1 MPRKPIKIRMRDT
14 LRGFLTDTTALDLMP
29 AHLTNPPKRIAPLA
43 ATDDDFP
50 PPPKPQPEPPERG
63 PRIVFPVVHTGTL
76 VALIKANM
84 ERGGEPLDGYC
95 DYLPGRSDMLVTEL
109 AKEQIWSGTKVS
121 HVAHARG
128 AWVGKVQRP
137 ALPEPPKPP
146 KVEASDVEQLK
157 TLVLNLA
164 AEVAS
169 LSERLKTLEV
179 FLEA

>member
-14 LRGFLTDTTALDLMP
+14 LRGFLTETTAVGFVP
-29 AHLTNPPKRIAPLA
+29 VATTNPPKRIAPMA
-43 ATDDDFP
+43 TTDDDFP
-50 PPPKPQPEPPERG
+50 PPPKSQPAPERG
-63 PRIVFPVVHTGTL
+63 PRIVFPQIHTGTL

-95 DYLPGRSDMLVTEL
+95 DYLPGRNDVFITEL
-109 AKEQIWSGTKVS
+109 AKEQIWDGTKVS

-128 AWVGKVQRP
+128 TWVGKVQRP
-137 ALPEPPKPP
+137 APPKAAKPP
-146 KVEASDVEQLK
+146 KVDTSDVEQLK

-164 AEVAS
+164 TEVAS